1 LDSENDKTNDT
12 DSDIDDTGG
21 TGDNVVNTGETNKS
35 QLIPE
40 VGADAQNEVNL
51 DQVRNLIEKELKS
64 KTLITA
70 EVMQQFA
77 QVAGKVFIQLQNE
90 NKKKPENA
98 SNEKYWKE
106 YDESIVCLPC
116 ALFHK
121 NEKVPAGMKRSIK
134 GFYGVIKKGPNLKK
148 HHLTRSKKEHCEIEL
163 HDWCVEQYDNQKEE
177 KLTYEESNAK
187 AAKIVITNALL
198 CFQRSYGARDF
209 AAFNSKEQL
218 LHPETAATKNDSE
231 KEFFRLRNVVFDILS
246 EKTRKFFKEKIKN
259 IAVTL
264 DKGAKYLVFV
274 SSCSVKTRELS
285 FAQFVY
291 FLRKVCLFFNF

>member
-1 LDSENDKTNDT
+1 LDLDSENDIVNDS

-21 TGDNVVNTGETNKS
+21 QAAGGSGDNVVNLGETNES

-40 VGADAQNEVNL
+40 PGANVQNEVNL

-70 EVMQQFA
+70 EVMEQFA

-90 NKKKPENA
+90 NKKKKPENA

-106 YDESIVCLPC
+106 YSDSIVCLPC

-177 KLTYEESNAK
+177 KLTYEEYNAK

-209 AAFNSKEQL
+209 AAF
-218 LHPETAATKNDSE
+218 
-231 KEFFRLRNVVFDILS
+231 DILS
-246 EKTRKFFKEKIKN
+246 EKNQKVFPRKN
-259 IAVTL
+259 
-264 DKGAKYLVFV
+264 
-274 SSCSVKTRELS
+274 
-285 FAQFVY
+285 
-291 FLRKVCLFFNF
+291 